1 MIRTE
6 MRNPRTTHID
16 RMTTEEMVSLIAKEN
31 YAVVKAVEEQTTAI
45 AAAVDAVSNSFSNG
59 GRLFF
64 IGAGTSGRLGVLDAA
79 ECPPIGR
86 GTALTSVWNGAPVSF
101 RGVLTNAAISTQAL
115 SRNLQAAF
123 GVSNG
128 SGIADYGRTET
139 TNPVPVTLSFSIGTT
154 KTGRT
159 ENPTMWVSLKRSR
172 TVSYTPWRAIPAI
185 AAEKITTP

>member
-64 IGAGTSGRLGVLDAA
+64 IGAGTSAFWMLRNVPL
-79 ECPPIGR
+79 P
-86 GTALTSVWNGAPVSF
+86 S
-101 RGVLTNAAISTQAL
+101 AL
-115 SRNLQAAF
+115 S
-123 GVSNG
+123 V
-128 SGIADYGRTET
+128 I
-139 TNPVPVTLSFSIGTT
+139 
-154 KTGRT
+154 
-159 ENPTMWVSLKRSR
+159 W
-172 TVSYTPWRAIPAI
+172 
-185 AAEKITTP
+185 